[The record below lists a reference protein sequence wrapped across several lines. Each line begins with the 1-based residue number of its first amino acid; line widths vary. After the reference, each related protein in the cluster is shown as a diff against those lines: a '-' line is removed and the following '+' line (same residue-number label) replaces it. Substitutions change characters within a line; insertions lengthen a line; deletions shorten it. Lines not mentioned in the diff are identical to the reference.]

1 MKIFEGDLTDLR
13 DALKTGQVSAKQVC
27 EHYLTQIERLNPS
40 LNALISVREKAM
52 AYAESLDEKTS
63 KEGLLWG
70 VPLGIKDLFCTKGM
84 KTTAGSKM
92 LRDFVSPYTAT
103 AVSRL
108 EAEGA
113 WTLGKLNLD
122 EFAMGSSNE
131 TSFFGPVRNPWNLN
145 CVPGGS
151 SGGSAAAVSAGL
163 VPGALGTDTG
173 GSIRQPAH
181 FCGVVGT
188 KPTYGRVSRFG
199 MIAYASSLDQGGPMT
214 TSVRDSALLLQI
226 MSGHDQKDMTS
237 SNTKVPEFSKM
248 IRPEVKST
256 RVGFDSKLLSSPL
269 LSEDVRKTFQ
279 HSIEALKSAGAELVE
294 VELKLIEKAVPV
306 YYLIATSEASSNL
319 SRFDG
324 VRFGHRAEFGTFS
337 GLSLD
342 EFYKRNRT
350 EGFGEEVRRRIL
362 LGTFALSRGFYDA
375 YYLKAAKVR
384 RLIQEDYMKC
394 FEKCDFMLSPVSTTT
409 AFKLGEKIQ
418 NPVEMYLNDI
428 FTVGVNLAGL
438 PAMTVPFSLASN
450 GLPCGLQLIAPPFEE
465 QRLFNAGACL
475 EQIRPHQE
483 WRPNV

>member
-1 MKIFEGDLTDLR
+1 MKFFEGDLTDLR
-13 DALKTGQVSAKQVC
+13 NCLKSGQVSAKEVA
-27 EHYLTQIERLNPS
+27 EHYFAQVERLNPK
-40 LNALISVREKAM
+40 LNALISVREDAVTQAKN
-52 AYAESLDEKTS
+52 LDAKTS

-70 VPLGIKDLFCTKGM
+70 IPLGIKDLFCTKVLR
-84 KTTAGSKM
+84 TTAGSKM

-108 EAEGA
+108 EAQGA

-131 TSFFGPVRNPWNLN
+131 TSFFGPVRNPWDLN

-151 SGGSAAAVSAGL
+151 SGGSASAVSAGL

-181 FCGVVGT
+181 FCGIVGM

-214 TSVRDSALLLQI
+214 KSVRDSALLLQI
-226 MSGHDQKDMTS
+226 MSGHDHQDMTS
-237 SNTKVPEFSKM
+237 SNAKVPEFSKSLK
-248 IRPEVKST
+248 PEMKSV
-256 RVGFDSKLLSSPL
+256 RVGFDPKLLSSPL
-269 LSEDVRKTFQ
+269 LSEDVKKTFQ
-279 HSIEALKSAGAELVE
+279 HSIEALKAAGAELVE
-294 VELKLIEKAVPV
+294 IELKLIGKAVPV

-324 VRFGHRAEFGTFS
+324 VRFGHRAQFETFS

-342 EFYKRNRT
+342 EFYSRNRT

-362 LGTFALSRGFYDA
+362 LGTFALSSGFYDA

-384 RLIQEDYMKC
+384 RLIQQDYMNC
-394 FEKCDFMLSPVSTTT
+394 FEKCDVILSPVSTTA

-438 PAMTVPFSLASN
+438 PAMTVPYALGSS
-450 GLPCGLQLIAPPFEE
+450 GLPIGLQLIAPPFEE

-475 EQIRPHQE
+475 EEIRPNQQ

>member
-1 MKIFEGDLTDLR
+1 MKIFNGDLVDLR
-13 DALKTGQVSAKQVC
+13 DALKTGQVSAEEVAD
-27 EHYLTQIERLNPS
+27 HYLAQIERLNPK
-40 LNALISVREKAM
+40 LNALISLREDAITCAKD
-52 AYAESLDEKTS
+52 LDKRTS
-63 KEGLLWG
+63 KKGLLWG

-84 KTTAGSKM
+84 RTTAGSKM

-131 TSFFGPVRNPWNLN
+131 TSFFGPVHNPWNLDR
-145 CVPGGS
+145 VSGGS
-151 SGGSAAAVSAGL
+151 SGGSASAVSAGL

-181 FCGVVGT
+181 FCGIVGV

-214 TSVRDSALLLQI
+214 TSVRDSALLLQV
-226 MSGHDQKDMTS
+226 MSGHDPQDMTS
-237 SNTKVPEFSKM
+237 SNSTVPEFSKM
-248 IRPEVKST
+248 IRPEVKSM
-256 RVGFDSKLLSSPL
+256 RLGFDPKLLNSPL
-269 LSEDVRKTFQ
+269 LSEDVKRTFQ
-279 HSIEALKSAGAELVE
+279 HSIESLEFAGAELVE
-294 VELKLIEKAVPV
+294 VELKLIDKAVPV

-324 VRFGHRAEFGTFS
+324 VRFGHRAEFDSFS

-342 EFYKRNRT
+342 EFYSRNRT

-362 LGTFALSRGFYDA
+362 LGTFALSSGFYDA

-394 FEKCDFMLSPVSTTT
+394 FEKCDLILSPVSTTT
-409 AFKLGEKIQ
+409 AFKLGEKTQ
-418 NPVEMYLNDI
+418 DPVEKYLNDI

-438 PAMTVPFSLASN
+438 PAMTVPYSLSAN

-475 EQIRPHQE
+475 EQIRPHQQ
-483 WRPNV
+483 WCPHV